1 MTTRNAFYIG
11 RKQDYFVA
19 MEASLKLK
27 EISYVQ
33 CEGFAAGELKHGTIS
48 LIEKGT
54 PVIAL
59 ISNNEK
65 VALHTRGNVMETVAR
80 GASAIIIA
88 EDGASRADDDIIVN
102 AVHPYLSAISMIIP
116 TQLIAY
122 ETSFQRGLDVD
133 KPRNLAKAVT
143 VE

>member
-1 MTTRNAFYIG
+1 
-11 RKQDYFVA
+11 

-27 EISYVQ
+27 EISYIQ

-54 PVIAL
+54 PVLAL
-59 ISNNEK
+59 ISNNEE
-65 VALHTRGNVMETVAR
+65 VAAHTRGNVMEPVAR
-80 GASAIIIA
+80 GASAITIVEEGVA
-88 EDGASRADDDIIVN
+88 REDDTIVVN
-102 AVHPYLSAISMIIP
+102 QVHPYLSAISMVIP

-122 ETSFQRGLDVD
+122 YASMQRGLDVD